1 MNATTAL
8 TPVVVPTD
16 KGTLLP
22 VFTGAEMAAALTAYR
37 ELQHALDA
45 AMPDQIIN
53 LDGKPF
59 RKNGYWRVG
68 SVAVRL
74 SAMRSR

>member
-8 TPVVVPTD
+8 TPVVVPTN

-53 LDGKPF
+53 LDGS
-59 RKNGYWRVG
+59 R
-68 SVAVRL
+68 
-74 SAMRSR
+74 SARRATDAWVVSQLD